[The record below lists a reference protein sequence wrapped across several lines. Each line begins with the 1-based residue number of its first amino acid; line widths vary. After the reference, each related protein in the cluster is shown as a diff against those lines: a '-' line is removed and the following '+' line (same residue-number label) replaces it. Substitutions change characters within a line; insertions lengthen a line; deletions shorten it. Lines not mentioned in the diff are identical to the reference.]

1 MSGRGGGPL
10 ATTWILVSDAS
21 RARIFAFDKE
31 DGPWALVEQVEN
43 PLGRARTS
51 DLVSDRAGRTGQGG
65 HGSRTPALE
74 GHTDPAEH
82 ESHRFAEK
90 LCHVLQK
97 GFDEHRFAGLVLVA
111 PPRFLGYLRG
121 VLREPVLRHVTRSVD
136 KDYTHHEE
144 RDLRKLLDF
153 PAERK

>member
-1 MSGRGGGPL
+1 V

-21 RARIFAFDKE
+21 RARIFSFDKE
-31 DGPWALVEQVEN
+31 DGPWSLHEQLDH
-43 PLGRARTS
+43 PLGRARPS

-74 GHTDPAEH
+74 AQTDPSEH

-97 GFDEHRFAGLVLVA
+97 GYDEHRYARLVLVA
-111 PPRFLGYLRG
+111 PPRFLGYVRG
-121 VLREPVLRHVTRSVD
+121 VLREPVARHVVASFD
-136 KDYTHHEE
+136 KDYTQIDEKE
-144 RDLRKLLDF
+144 LRRLLQPHL
-153 PAERK
+153 PAEKARA